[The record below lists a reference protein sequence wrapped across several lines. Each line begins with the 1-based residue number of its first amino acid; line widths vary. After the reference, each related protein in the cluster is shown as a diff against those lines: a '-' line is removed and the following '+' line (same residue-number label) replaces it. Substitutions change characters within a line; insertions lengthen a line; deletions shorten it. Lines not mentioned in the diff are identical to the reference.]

1 MLEQLEP
8 TALWRNF
15 AALNAIPRPSR
26 GEQQVLAFLR
36 DFAERRGLEHCSDS
50 AGNLLIRK
58 AGKGGA
64 TVALQS
70 HVDMV
75 HQKDADSD
83 FDFAS
88 QGIRARVEG
97 DWVRAE
103 GTTLGA
109 DNGIGVAAMM
119 AILDDG
125 SLQHPPLEALF
136 TVSEEVGLVGARALQ
151 PGMLTASTLLN
162 LDTEDD
168 GELCI
173 GCAGAIDLLAQSRY
187 TEEPGQAEVAF
198 EIALGGLTGGHSG
211 MDIHRGRGNAN
222 RLMLRVLSALPIEFQ
237 LLRWDGGGLRNAIP
251 REARAWVRG
260 PALPE
265 AQLQQVQAELRRELA
280 FTDPEFRL
288 NWRSLE
294 AAPSLGL
301 AAPYQRSLLAHLQGL
316 LSGISRMHPEVP
328 GLVQTSNNW
337 ARILLEH
344 GQLQIHCL
352 CRGSLDSE
360 RRALARSLAQLL
372 EGVEGI
378 QVALEGDYP
387 GWAPRPQADIVRSMA
402 ETYWKLFGGEPRIVA
417 CHAGLECG
425 IIGQHYPGMEM
436 ISFGPNIVGAHSPQE
451 RVQISSVQK
460 FWKLLCTTLQQLAR
474 S

>member
-8 TALWRNF
+8 AALWRNF

-36 DFAERRGLEHCSDS
+36 DFADRRRLEHSSDA

-58 AGKGGA
+58 SGKAGA

-75 HQKDADSD
+75 HQKDAESD
-83 FDFAS
+83 FDFAT
-88 QGIRARVEG
+88 QGIGTRVEG
-97 DWVRAE
+97 DWVRAD

-109 DNGIGVAAMM
+109 DNGIGVAAML
-119 AILDDG
+119 AVLDDA

-136 TVSEEVGLVGARALQ
+136 TVSEEIGLLGARALQ
-151 PGMLTASTLLN
+151 PGMLQATRLLN

-168 GELCI
+168 RELCI
-173 GCAGAIDLLAQSRY
+173 GCAGAIDLLARGGYDEQ
-187 TEEPGQAEVAF
+187 PGDGEVAF

-211 MDIHRGRGNAN
+211 TDIHRGRGNAN
-222 RLMLRVLSALPIEFQ
+222 RLMLRVLSSLPDEFQ

-251 REARAWVRG
+251 REARAWLRG
-260 PALPE
+260 SALPQ
-265 AQLQQVQAELRRELA
+265 AQLEQLQAELSLELA

-288 NWRSLE
+288 TWRSLE
-294 AAPSLGL
+294 GSPRLGL
-301 AAPYQRSLLAHLQGL
+301 SPGYQRSLLAHLQGL

-337 ARILLEH
+337 ARILLEQ

-372 EGVEGI
+372 EGIEGL

-387 GWAPRPQADIVRSMA
+387 GWAPRPQADIVRTMA
-402 ETYWKLFGGEPRIVA
+402 SIYRELFGQEPQIVA

-425 IIGQHYPGMEM
+425 IIGQHYPDMEM
-436 ISFGPNIVGAHSPQE
+436 ISFGPNILGAHSPQE

-460 FWKLLCTTLQQLAR
+460 FWKLLCTTLQRLVHA
-474 S
+474 